1 MSSAPKKIPLTEN
14 IDQKSLSAIIGIMFF
29 LLSFFSMLTFNLFNE
44 PALKKNVDDL
54 LIHIIP
60 VFEPDEGQQEDPH
73 SLEKLTQEK
82 SFTDDKLTLIYK
94 RIISILK
101 GTSGVDHLHKV
112 MFEDIRKTLKQ
123 WHFEGPCGNF
133 LEGVTIKASVLK
145 DATFS
150 IEPLLQKIK
159 KIHPHTYFTY
169 PQLENL
175 EKPTSSI
182 KSILKVFNLL
192 FIVLLGTCFII
203 LISLTTSGSLK
214 THKEAMDTLRLMG
227 AKTSYIY
234 SAYQKQIFKSTALGA
249 LIGGFFSL
257 ITLYLLNVLFEYF
270 KIDVMRVNIFSSLNL
285 QVIVILF
292 IVFILLSIVTA
303 RKVISAALTEKKKN

>member
-1 MSSAPKKIPLTEN
+1 MPLTEN
-14 IDQKSLSAIIGIMFF
+14 IDQKSLPAITGIMFF

-44 PALKKNVDDL
+44 PPPLKKNVDDL
-54 LIHIIP
+54 FIHIIP
-60 VFEPDEGQQEDPH
+60 VFEPDDEQQEDPH

-82 SFTDDKLTLIYK
+82 SFIDDKLTLIYK

-101 GTSGVDHLHKV
+101 GTSGVDQLHKV
-112 MFEDIRKTLKQ
+112 AFEDITKTLKQ

-133 LEGVTIKASVLK
+133 LDGVTIKASILK

-175 EKPTSSI
+175 EKTATSI
-182 KSILKVFNLL
+182 NSILKVFNLL
-192 FIVLLGTCFII
+192 FILLLGTCFII
-203 LISLTTSGSLK
+203 LISLTTHCSLK

-249 LIGGFFSL
+249 LIGGFFSF
-257 ITLYLLNVLFEYF
+257 ISLYLLNVLFEYF
-270 KIDVMRVNIFSSLNL
+270 KIDVARIHIFSSLNL

-292 IVFILLSIVTA
+292 IVFILLSIITT
-303 RKVISAALTEKKKN
+303 RKVISTVLNENKKN